1 MNKKE
6 KFEKSLLQLSI
17 SPDFGQA
24 KNEWVFKKYSATEEK
39 CICGQHLQRH
49 LIFSNKMNGN
59 EAIIGC
65 SCADKFIDVK
75 IGVNFTNGL
84 KKLQKNKYAI
94 IDYNLL
100 IYLLD
105 KELITEKDIDGYEN
119 KEWNKVKEINE
130 ILLAHI
136 GVDIT
141 TFYEQKNI
149 DFNPEIAENIEK
161 LIEIAKNNRGNFLK
175 KFAQSIKEQFAE
187 RGTLSKK
194 QLDILHKYVL

>member
-6 KFEKSLLQLSI
+6 KFEKNLLKLSLSTNYE
-17 SPDFGQA
+17 QA
-24 KNEWVFKKYSATEEK
+24 KKEWVFKKYSATEEI
-39 CICGQHLQRH
+39 CVCGQHLQRH
-49 LIFSNKMNGN
+49 LIFVNKVNN
-59 EAIIGC
+59 NKAIIGS

-84 KKLQKNKYAI
+84 KKLQTNKYAI
-94 IDYNLL
+94 ISYSLL
-100 IYLLD
+100 MHLHD
-105 KELITEKDIDGYEN
+105 NELITDNDIDEYQE
-119 KEWNKVKEINE
+119 KKWDKVKEINE

-136 GVDIT
+136 GVDID
-141 TFYEQKNI
+141 TFFEQKEL

-175 KFAQSIKEQFAE
+175 KFSKSIKEQFTE